1 MGKMIWSD
9 AVVNKTY
16 PGRKGNYKIIKMLP
30 GEKFLAEYISGEWE
44 SKTIEMDIR
53 AHQLVQRNIGF
64 EQRSQERAI
73 ERAQDTILET
83 WYERFEALYMD
94 IYKDGMT
101 DKKLLELLEE
111 KYPTAAS
118 VVQELC
124 EL

>member
-1 MGKMIWSD
+1 MTWSD
-9 AVVNKTY
+9 AVRNKTY
-16 PGRKGNYKIIKMLP
+16 PGRKGNYKITKMLP
-30 GEKFLAEYISGEWE
+30 GEKFLIKYTSGEM
-44 SKTIEMDIR
+44 KGKIIEMR
-53 AHQLVQRNIGF
+53 LRTHQLMQRNLRF
-64 EQRSQERAI
+64 DQRSQEQAL
-73 ERAQDTILET
+73 ERVQNTTLET